1 LGLRGSDNT
10 RSSAAEELFGS
21 WKYDLGTAEEM
32 MDRHRNQLGKDYD
45 DALEAIQDGKPG

>member
-32 MDRHRNQLGKDYD
+32 IERHSKQFGDEYD
-45 DALEAIQDGKPG
+45 DPLEAIQDGKPG